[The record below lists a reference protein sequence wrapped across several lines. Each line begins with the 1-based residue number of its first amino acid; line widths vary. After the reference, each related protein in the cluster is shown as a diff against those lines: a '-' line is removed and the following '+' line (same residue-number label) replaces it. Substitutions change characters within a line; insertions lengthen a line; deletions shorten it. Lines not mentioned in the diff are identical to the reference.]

1 MDPSPSIAQ
10 PDDDLPALPAS
21 AYSPNGADG
30 DPVEDRPA
38 IVGSPRG
45 ANDTPA
51 MDETQIGRVAALAPA
66 GIDMQRPSGNA
77 VRVARHR
84 ARQEAKGLKQLNV
97 QVPVD
102 AHTVVKTLARRL
114 RDGEDLTL
122 VLFDLV
128 ATVTAPDL
136 VPGNGAET
144 REEERVERRQSPRP
158 PLERTELKRAPPGI
172 PTRPG
177 EEEELIRRA
186 RQVLRRGG
194 WRATVIRRMIE

>member
-1 MDPSPSIAQ
+1 MTAPPESAVQAVPFDAYVDQ
-10 PDDDLPALPAS
+10 PES
-21 AYSPNGADG
+21 Q
-30 DPVEDRPA
+30 DRPRA
-38 IVGSPRG
+38 DQTSSDAEGAETARSP
-45 ANDTPA
+45 AT
-51 MDETQIGRVAALAPA
+51 
-66 GIDMQRPSGNA
+66 GNA

-84 ARQEAKGLKQLNV
+84 ARQAARGLKQLNV

-102 AHTVVKTLARRL
+102 AHAVVKSLARRL

-128 ATVTAPDL
+128 ADVTAPDL
-136 VPGNGAET
+136 ARAAAASIPTPG
-144 REEERVERRQSPRP
+144 RDVERAERRQAPRP
-158 PLERTELKRAPPGI
+158 PLERTELKRAPPGV

-194 WRATVIRRMIE
+194 WRATVIRRMVE